1 MENLN
6 DLKNVSKENFLS
18 DYKYYLTA
26 QRALEICINICI
38 DIGNHIVSLNNKE
51 KPETYVEIFEILAK
65 SKIITSDL
73 KEKLIKM
80 VRFRNLLGHFYLE
93 INHEIIY
100 KILQNNLDD
109 FNKFSE
115 AIFSKFKTDLSINFN
130 KL

>member
-1 MENLN
+1 
-6 DLKNVSKENFLS
+6 
-18 DYKYYLTA
+18 
-26 QRALEICINICI
+26 
-38 DIGNHIVSLNNKE
+38 
-51 KPETYVEIFEILAK
+51 
-65 SKIITSDL
+65 
-73 KEKLIKM
+73 M

-93 INHEIIY
+93 INNEIIY